1 MLTSLPYWSS
11 AEFQPYAKPIRI
23 WSSNVKP
30 KWEMENQGQEWDHSP
45 LPWQRPRWVGIKFW
59 LNLKSRQQKLGTI
72 MIDMKTCEGKKG
84 ESRDNIKVGTLIC
97 EWNPEHFQR
106 KCVTFGTK
114 NLWFWKPQSLSS
126 LFWCVGLNATPA
138 ITTLISIC
146 LMGCHSFHQTSW
158 TFFLFFI
165 MKFDSTFHHLSPSS
179 DHLSRLPLTISCIK
193 PLWDLSGWIKIWF
206 FHINMWT
213 FFFFIMKS
221 DLIQLDNLTTFD
233 HTTNIFQNNYP

>member
-1 MLTSLPYWSS
+1 M
-11 AEFQPYAKPIRI
+11 
-23 WSSNVKP
+23 
-30 KWEMENQGQEWDHSP
+30 
-45 LPWQRPRWVGIKFW
+45 WVESGAFSEKVCYFW
-59 LNLKSRQQKLGTI
+59 YQKLVILEAPIFIITI
-72 MIDMKTCEGKKG
+72 LMCGAQRYSCYYYFNFYLLNGM
-84 ESRDNIKVGTLIC
+84 SLIPP
-97 EWNPEHFQR
+97 NFM
-106 KCVTFGTK
+106 
-114 NLWFWKPQSLSS
+114 N
-126 LFWCVGLNATPA
+126 
-138 ITTLISIC
+138 
-146 LMGCHSFHQTSW
+146 
-158 TFFLFFI
+158 FFLFFI